1 MQIHIIQKKSKCFF
15 YEIEIVRSTSVSIIM
30 SQLQLDQ
37 GSIPVPVR
45 VQTPPPSLQDNLD
58 VLMGVLEENQER
70 IPEGEYLRGMNALGS
85 LHRMKNKAE
94 FVEITAAGI
103 RESHVHDVQITKE
116 APNYRAD

>member
-1 MQIHIIQKKSKCFF
+1 
-15 YEIEIVRSTSVSIIM
+15 M

-70 IPEGEYLRGMNALGS
+70 IPEGEYLR
-85 LHRMKNKAE
+85 
-94 FVEITAAGI
+94 
-103 RESHVHDVQITKE
+103 
-116 APNYRAD
+116 